1 MCDIEAC
8 FHRILVDPQDIDAL
22 RFFFWKDFDLNQ
34 PYVVFRMLVHLFGS
48 TSSPSISTFAI
59 RYLAELFKNEYP
71 PEVILAIL
79 WNLYVDDL
87 IKSCPDV
94 QSAIKLING
103 LVNLLKRGGFRLTK
117 FVSNSRE
124 VLAAIPSEDRA
135 KSVKD
140 FDESTLPVE
149 RALGVKLDVEDD
161 AFVFKVSH
169 LKVGEIRNTRRLILG
184 LISSVWDPIGF
195 LACVL
200 LKGRRILQVLT
211 CDKRYGWDEVI
222 SDEELEEFQEWALSL
237 LLLETMKVPR
247 WIGSPALGK
256 ITSTQLHFC
265 SDASD
270 TAYGACA
277 YIRKAD
283 EAGNIHA
290 ALVAAKSRVTPLKH
304 QCEFDINGS
313 MPKMEFCAGVVAVQL
328 FIFLISELGLEFDE
342 VWFWCDSTCVIRWV
356 RNRTTR
362 HKPFVFNRIS
372 QILAATK
379 MEQWRYCPTDL
390 NPADLCSR
398 GFKSDDQES
407 WNFFLTGGFLQR
419 PSSEWP
425 ENPLDAAPA
434 EDVVANLAATSIA
447 PSFNFIGKL
456 SERVSSWAKLVK
468 HLIWWKRF
476 KSYLMEK
483 FLPNRKCKAT
493 VGPIS
498 VAEMKTA
505 EADIFVFLQE
515 DRFSEELSYLNEI
528 EADEPF
534 RVIGKQ
540 KSLNSKD
547 SQLRRLDPFIHENL
561 IRVGGRLGNSS
572 LQFSA
577 KYPII
582 LPSNSHAVSLLVRQE
597 HAKQG
602 HAGVEQVHH
611 ALRQSFWILKGR
623 QTIKKEIGKCRKCRR
638 LSAKPCTQKMASLPS
653 FRVTPGTP
661 FQYVGVDYLGPFLI
675 RWGRSTRKR
684 WICLFT
690 DMKMRGVH
698 LEVAA
703 DLTPTAF
710 INCFF
715 RFISRRPGVEFMFL
729 DCGTNFTAAESQL
742 KDEIKKWNA
751 DIDFHMR
758 LKGIKWSFNPPAAP
772 HWGGIWERLVRSTKR
787 ILTSI
792 CNSTSTPTDDVLNTL
807 VTAAEG
813 IINQRPLTRVS
824 DDSRDLNALSPA
836 QLTSHGTPS
845 YSSASILPPC
855 VDADGAELRR
865 HKRQAETLAD
875 TFWLRWSREY
885 LSTLQERQ
893 KWLNPSPDL
902 NDGDLVLLVD
912 EKRHC
917 ADYPLARITHVFPG
931 SDGLVRRVRVR
942 TSRREYDRDRSR
954 IVLLEASDGGGS
966 DSTNDNSNNFPP
978 VLPSSS
984 QDSGVE

>member
-1 MCDIEAC
+1 MERMYSHDFNHPLSYKDGPSVEDQEAMNMIKDSCILKGGRLQVSLPWRGGREVAAKTLPTEASERMARFRTKKLGEKLRKDPVTFQMVKDQIEIYLKEGYAEIVPPDEIKKPTQNQVMYPPTLAVKNPNKPGKVRFCHDCAAKPSGISLNSCLLPGEQNANSLLGCLIRSREHPIFFMCDIEAC

-48 TSSPSISTFAI
+48 TSSPAISTFAI

-256 ITSTQLHFC
+256 IASTQLHFC

-328 FIFLISELGLEFDE
+328 FIFLISEMGLEFDE

-390 NPADLCSR
+390 NPAHLCSH

-505 EADIFVFLQE
+505 EADIFVSLQE
-515 DRFSEELSYLNEI
+515 DHFSPELSYLNEI
-528 EADEPF
+528 EADELF

-540 KSLNSKD
+540 MSLNSKD
-547 SQLRRLDPFIHENL
+547 SHF
-561 IRVGGRLGNSS
+561 
-572 LQFSA
+572 
-577 KYPII
+577 
-582 LPSNSHAVSLLVRQE
+582 
-597 HAKQG
+597 
-602 HAGVEQVHH
+602 
-611 ALRQSFWILKGR
+611 
-623 QTIKKEIGKCRKCRR
+623 
-638 LSAKPCTQKMASLPS
+638 
-653 FRVTPGTP
+653 
-661 FQYVGVDYLGPFLI
+661 
-675 RWGRSTRKR
+675 
-684 WICLFT
+684 
-690 DMKMRGVH
+690 
-698 LEVAA
+698 
-703 DLTPTAF
+703 
-710 INCFF
+710 
-715 RFISRRPGVEFMFL
+715 
-729 DCGTNFTAAESQL
+729 
-742 KDEIKKWNA
+742 
-751 DIDFHMR
+751 
-758 LKGIKWSFNPPAAP
+758 
-772 HWGGIWERLVRSTKR
+772 
-787 ILTSI
+787 
-792 CNSTSTPTDDVLNTL
+792 
-807 VTAAEG
+807 
-813 IINQRPLTRVS
+813 
-824 DDSRDLNALSPA
+824 
-836 QLTSHGTPS
+836 
-845 YSSASILPPC
+845 
-855 VDADGAELRR
+855 
-865 HKRQAETLAD
+865 
-875 TFWLRWSREY
+875 
-885 LSTLQERQ
+885 
-893 KWLNPSPDL
+893 
-902 NDGDLVLLVD
+902 
-912 EKRHC
+912 
-917 ADYPLARITHVFPG
+917 
-931 SDGLVRRVRVR
+931 
-942 TSRREYDRDRSR
+942 
-954 IVLLEASDGGGS
+954 
-966 DSTNDNSNNFPP
+966 
-978 VLPSSS
+978 
-984 QDSGVE
+984 